1 MRSIAKLMKD
11 WQFTGPNGVT
21 TAVELPHTWNAR
33 DGQDGGNDY
42 WRGCCTYCTRFAAPV
57 YDPAQQQVWLQFEGV
72 NASAAVLLNGQQLCT
87 HDGGY
92 STFRA
97 EVTELLQAENQLTV
111 RVDNSVNDRV
121 YPQKADFTFYGG
133 IYRDVSLLVVNKNH
147 IALGHFGDTGVK
159 ITPALQENSADIQV
173 ETLVEGSGT
182 VTVELLD
189 AEGRTV
195 AKGDGENASL
205 HLDAPH
211 LWNGIKDPYLYTCIV
226 RLVKDGQPV
235 DEVTTR
241 VGLRSFS
248 VDAKKGFFLNGR
260 PYPLHGVSRHQDRKG
275 LGNAIT
281 REMHDEDMALIREL
295 GANTVR
301 LAHYQHDQYF
311 YDLCDQYGMVV
322 WAEIPYISEHLPNGR
337 ENTIS
342 QMKELIHQNYNHPSI
357 VCWGVSNEITIST
370 KDKAD
375 MLDNH
380 RVLNELCHKMDPTRL
395 TTLACYAMC
404 GPFNPVAHITD
415 LVSWN
420 LYLGWYVPGLFLND
434 LWMDFFHLVYPN
446 RPLGFSEYGAEG
458 MPNLHSAHPRRGDHT
473 EEYQPKYFGIGGEK
487 TEKIK
492 VREYIQ
498 IIKNNDPMQRLM
510 VAGAGCKLALSIA
523 TNTTVLCM
531 LYGCMMG
538 NYDGLYL
545 PMMVLGYVCSVPFFL
560 LTVRTSQKEGQKAS
574 LMKYVSVALVCYVGV
589 LVLLLLW
596 GRGDAFTLSI
606 LGENGLSINLYTI
619 LFIAFFGIGY
629 GAYYATADMPIPM
642 VADCSDYETY
652 RSGKYIPGI
661 MGTLFSLVD
670 KLVSSLSATVVGI
683 AVSFVGLQSLP
694 TQYDPYTPG
703 MNWVVIVLFCIIPMV
718 AWAATLIAMKGYTLT
733 GAKMKEI
740 QAVNACR
747 RDAVAKGMK
756 LEEAMDKWQTMDQ
769 LPAEYR
775 S

>member
-1 MRSIAKLMKD
+1 MNTKKSKVRLWSVLTALTAILTIAAIVGNMIAN
-11 WQFTGPNGVT
+11 QYAT
-21 TAVELPHTWNAR
+21 TLNVAL
-33 DGQDGGNDY
+33 
-42 WRGCCTYCTRFAAPV
+42 
-57 YDPAQQQVWLQFEGV
+57 
-72 NASAAVLLNGQQLCT
+72 NASTYKIIKGNTTEDTEYFKAGFASDEEREAYEAELC
-87 HDGGY
+87 
-92 STFRA
+92 A
-97 EVTELLQAENQLTV
+97 
-111 RVDNSVNDRV
+111 
-121 YPQKADFTFYGG
+121 
-133 IYRDVSLLVVNKNH
+133 
-147 IALGHFGDTGVK
+147 
-159 ITPALQENSADIQV
+159 
-173 ETLVEGSGT
+173 
-182 VTVELLD
+182 TVE
-189 AEGRTV
+189 AEG
-195 AKGDGENASL
+195 AALLKNDNAAL
-205 HLDAPH
+205 PLAVI
-211 LWNGIKDPYLYTCIV
+211 GIWEKD
-226 RLVKDGQPV
+226 
-235 DEVTTR
+235 
-241 VGLRSFS
+241 
-248 VDAKKGFFLNGR
+248 
-260 PYPLHGVSRHQDRKG
+260 
-275 LGNAIT
+275 
-281 REMHDEDMALIREL
+281 
-295 GANTVR
+295 
-301 LAHYQHDQYF
+301 
-311 YDLCDQYGMVV
+311 
-322 WAEIPYISEHLPNGR
+322 
-337 ENTIS
+337 
-342 QMKELIHQNYNHPSI
+342 
-357 VCWGVSNEITIST
+357 
-370 KDKAD
+370 
-375 MLDNH
+375 
-380 RVLNELCHKMDPTRL
+380 
-395 TTLACYAMC
+395 
-404 GPFNPVAHITD
+404 
-415 LVSWN
+415 
-420 LYLGWYVPGLFLND
+420 
-434 LWMDFFHLVYPN
+434 
-446 RPLGFSEYGAEG
+446 
-458 MPNLHSAHPRRGDHT
+458 
-473 EEYQPKYFGIGGEK
+473 QPKYFGIGGEK

-492 VREYIQ
+492 VSEYIQ